1 MIPGM
6 QPLGVRDTGK
16 PEKPAVQRGELPGIK
31 GWLLVYMVLLAVL
44 LLHGAGLTI
53 GSIVIYAGPSAEG
66 LHSIVPLAFLLF
78 YVATNVIL
86 AVYGVCLFILMRRRR
101 RSAIINNVVFNILA
115 VVFLV
120 TWHLFGEKSNIGTVI
135 DAVPNLAGVAYFL
148 LSRRVRNTFIIGPR
162 PRPS

>member
-6 QPLGVRDTGK
+6 QPQGVRDTGK
-16 PEKPAVQRGELPGIK
+16 PEKPAVQPGALPGMR
-31 GWLLVYMVLLAVL
+31 GWLLVYMVALAVL

-53 GSIVIYAGPSAEG
+53 GSIVIYAGPPAAG
-66 LHSIVPLAFLLF
+66 LHSVLPLGFLLF
-78 YVATNVIL
+78 YVTTNVIL
-86 AVYGVCLFILMRRRR
+86 AVYGVCLFVLMRRRR

-120 TWHLFGEKSNIGTVI
+120 AWHLFGEKSNIGTVV
-135 DAVPNLAGVAYFL
+135 DAVPNLAWAAYFL